1 MLNFVSIYYFNLDL
15 SAAMTTYHVHVITGT
30 EFGSGTNAN
39 VFVKL
44 YGDKD
49 HTGMFPGNL
58 FPIHYWRLKKIMT
71 NHTTPVCFSL
81 EKKNMN
87 QTKMQSTFYR
97 QDSAKVIP
105 DVFWQVWGRTWWWVC
120 VRSCEHWRTGKDCV
134 SIQNAWSKGQSNL
147 EYIYMNIFMRWI
159 SFFFKMYKL
168 FENLILFD
176 LA

>member
-58 FPIHYWRLKKIMT
+58 FPIH
-71 NHTTPVCFSL
+71 N
-81 EKKNMN
+81 
-87 QTKMQSTFYR
+87 
-97 QDSAKVIP
+97 
-105 DVFWQVWGRTWWWVC
+105 
-120 VRSCEHWRTGKDCV
+120 
-134 SIQNAWSKGQSNL
+134 
-147 EYIYMNIFMRWI
+147 
-159 SFFFKMYKL
+159 
-168 FENLILFD
+168 
-176 LA
+176 